1 MMKRDRHLSTISVTI
16 MLMRT
21 ALPIESKAIFLEST
35 DEPPRRKASKLA
47 IVNQAHAQRVT
58 VTRGSEDTL
67 TSSLGSVGMGSLCL
81 SMLSKTNWTTS

>member
-1 MMKRDRHLSTISVTI
+1 MKRDCNFSAIRVTI

-21 ALPIESKAIFLEST
+21 ALPIENKTVSLEST
-35 DEPPRRKASKLA
+35 DESPCRKASELA
-47 IVNQAHAQRVT
+47 IVYGAHAERVT

-67 TSSLGSVGMGSLCL
+67 TSCLGSVGMGSPCL